1 MESTG
6 MRGNLKCAK
15 TVARRTICKQLR
27 NDRSGSHE
35 SEQGGSQDPAS
46 EEQAHTTAVSGR
58 NVTILDSAFH
68 EGMKSLTFTILF
80 IPFSI
85 RT

>member
-1 MESTG
+1 MP
-6 MRGNLKCAK
+6 K
-15 TVARRTICKQLR
+15 TVIAAQFA
-27 NDRSGSHE
+27 SGSGMTDQE
-35 SEQGGSQDPAS
+35 AMNQSMGGSQDPAS
-46 EEQAHTTAVSGR
+46 EEHTHTTAVSGR
-58 NVTILDSAFH
+58 NVTILDSALH

>member
-15 TVARRTICKQLR
+15 TVIRRTIQKRLG
-27 NDRSGSHE
+27 NDGSGSHE
-35 SEQGGSQDPAS
+35 SEQDGSQGPAS
-46 EEQAHTTAVSGR
+46 EEHTHTTAVSGG
-58 NVTILDSAFH
+58 NVTILDSALH
-68 EGMKSLTFTILF
+68 EGMKSLTFTILL